1 MMFVLYRVCLLK
13 KPQAVFGIAQEAPI
27 FFMFL
32 NATLEMARSINLI
45 PFVNVLANCDAFYK
59 VKSSQELHKYQGNK
73 IPFHYIDSEAII
85 RFRNNISV
93 SVGSSM
99 QHIIGKNILAAVSD
113 EGNLNSNDGLK
124 IYSEVG
130 MRIESRF
137 KSSSFTFKAL
147 ISSSTTTDSVVS
159 EYLDSVEN
167 YIGKSVKLCEYN
179 RWEVFSDDPYQNGAF
194 FVLAGSSVYPSRV
207 LDTEAEAEMYLS
219 GELDLPPMC
228 EIIKIPIE
236 HKPLFEQDCEKML
249 QDIVGRATQ
258 TNEVPFPNVT
268 QLEDTF
274 LPPLL
279 YMSCSINSSVR
290 LIDKVTNS
298 YYRESHDGRRFLLHN
313 PKEPRFIAIDKSLNS
328 GSESAIC
335 VLHKERNQ
343 VDDSVLYVVD
353 MIISISTPDKIDL
366 EALDNF
372 IIDLIYELNIPVEA
386 LILD

>member
-179 RWEVFSDDPYQNGAF
+179 RWEVFSDDPYQNGF
-194 FVLAGSSVYPSRV
+194 FRVLAGSSVYPSRV

-249 QDIVGRATQ
+249 QDIVGEYA
-258 TNEVPFPNVT
+258 
-268 QLEDTF
+268 
-274 LPPLL
+274 
-279 YMSCSINSSVR
+279 
-290 LIDKVTNS
+290 
-298 YYRESHDGRRFLLHN
+298 
-313 PKEPRFIAIDKSLNS
+313 LN
-328 GSESAIC
+328 
-335 VLHKERNQ
+335 KR
-343 VDDSVLYVVD
+343 
-353 MIISISTPDKIDL
+353 
-366 EALDNF
+366 NF
-372 IIDLIYELNIPVEA
+372 IL
-386 LILD
+386 